1 MEKLC
6 WTAGVDLGGTKI
18 QVIQVNAF
26 GTVGKKILCPTGA
39 EYGHFAI
46 ENKIIEIINQ
56 LIEEVGCGPNAI
68 GVGVAGQVDEESGIV
83 KFAPNLKW
91 SEVPFQTNL
100 RRAFGIPVVVINDV
114 RAATWGEWLR
124 GAGKGFSHL
133 LCIFIGTGIGGGIVC
148 DGKMLSGYNNTAGE
162 IGHITVSL
170 NGPKCTCGN
179 FGCMEAYAGGWALA
193 KRAVDLIQT
202 NPSQKTLILQEADG
216 EICGIRG
223 FHVLKA
229 AKKGDE
235 IALQIV
241 EEAVEALGAG
251 VAGLINTLSPE
262 CIIFGGGVIEGF
274 PEIIESIKEKAKNRA
289 LSAAFNNVQMTKAL
303 LHNEAG
309 AIGAGALAMN
319 MYMRS
324 TSRSRE

>member
-6 WTAGVDLGGTKI
+6 WAAGVDLGGTKI
-18 QVIQVNAF
+18 QVIQINAF
-26 GTVGKKILCPTGA
+26 GTIGKKILCPTGS
-39 EYGHFAI
+39 ENGHLAI
-46 ENKIIEIINQ
+46 EKKIIEIINQ
-56 LIEEVGCGPNAI
+56 LTEEVGCGPNAI
-68 GVGVAGQVDEESGIV
+68 GVGVAGQVDEESGVV

-91 SEVPFQTNL
+91 NDVPFQTNL
-100 RRAFGIPVVVINDV
+100 RRALGVPVVVTNDV
-114 RAATWGEWLR
+114 RAATWGEWLH

-133 LCIFIGTGIGGGIVC
+133 LCIFVGTGIGGGIVC
-148 DGKMLSGYNNTAGE
+148 DNKMLSGFNNTAGE

-193 KRAVDLIQT
+193 KRAIDAIQK
-202 NPSQKTLILQEADG
+202 NPSKKTLILQKADG
-216 EICGIRG
+216 EIYEIRG
-223 FHVLKA
+223 SHVLNA
-229 AKKGDE
+229 AKEGDY

-241 EEAVEALGAG
+241 EEAIEALAAG
-251 VAGLINTLSPE
+251 VAALINILSPE

-274 PEIIESIKEKAKNRA
+274 PEMIESIREKAKNRA
-289 LSAAFNNVQMTKAL
+289 LSAAFENVQMAKAL

-309 AIGAGALAMN
+309 AIGAGALAMS
-319 MYMRS
+319 MHMRS